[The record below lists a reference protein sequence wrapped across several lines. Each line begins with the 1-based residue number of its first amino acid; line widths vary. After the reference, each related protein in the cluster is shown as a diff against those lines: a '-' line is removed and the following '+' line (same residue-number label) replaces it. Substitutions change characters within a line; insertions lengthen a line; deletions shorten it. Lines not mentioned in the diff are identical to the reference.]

1 MVEALRA
8 FGQDL
13 SRTYA
18 TVDGG
23 RLRKTIGC
31 IRTPGIHAM
40 AVFRFGHRLLGLPLL
55 LRIVLDP
62 VYLVAN
68 ALVKMAWG
76 IEIPRAAMI
85 GPGLYIGHFG
95 GIIVSSAA
103 VIGENCNISH
113 GVTIGAAGTRQRG
126 GVPRI
131 GNNVYIGPG
140 AKVFGRITIGNNVK
154 IGANCVVHKD
164 VPENAVVALTPGFEI
179 ISFKGNLPVSED
191 VHAES
196 ASVHE
201 LDVR

>member
-1 MVEALRA
+1 MVEAWRA

-13 SRTYA
+13 SRTYL

-23 RLRKTIGC
+23 RLRRIIGC
-31 IRTPGIHAM
+31 IRSPGIHAM
-40 AVFRFGHRLLGLPLL
+40 AVFRFGHGLLGLPLV
-55 LRIVLDP
+55 LRIVLEP
-62 VYLVAN
+62 VYLIAN
-68 ALVKMAWG
+68 ALVKIAWG
-76 IEIPRAAMI
+76 IEIPRAATI

-113 GVTIGAAGTRQRG
+113 GITIGAAGSRQHG

-164 VPENAVVALTPGFEI
+164 VPENAVVALNPGFEI
-179 ISFKGNLPVSED
+179 ISFKGNHPV
-191 VHAES
+191 AET
-196 ASVHE
+196 APV
-201 LDVR
+201 DGA

>member
-1 MVEALRA
+1 
-8 FGQDL
+8 
-13 SRTYA
+13 
-18 TVDGG
+18 
-23 RLRKTIGC
+23 
-31 IRTPGIHAM
+31 
-40 AVFRFGHRLLGLPLL
+40 
-55 LRIVLDP
+55 
-62 VYLVAN
+62 
-68 ALVKMAWG
+68 
-76 IEIPRAAMI
+76 MI

-164 VPENAVVALTPGFEI
+164 VPENAVVALNPGFEI
-179 ISFKGNLPVSED
+179 ISFKGNLPVSEA
-191 VHAES
+191 VHADGTS
-196 ASVHE
+196 AHE